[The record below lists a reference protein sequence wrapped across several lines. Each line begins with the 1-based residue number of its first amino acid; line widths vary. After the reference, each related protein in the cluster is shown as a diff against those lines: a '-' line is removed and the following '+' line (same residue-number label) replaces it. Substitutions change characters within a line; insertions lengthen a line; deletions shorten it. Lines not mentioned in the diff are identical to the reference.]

1 MKTDLTT
8 PQSQVAENKTWTNN
22 VYQAYLACVVMF
34 YASSASAGLSGG
46 LSTAQSS
53 VSEITTA
60 VYALVGVA
68 AGAYLLWQAVL
79 CWNGKKDWSDMI
91 PALVHVAV
99 AGGSITAAA
108 WAWSALA

>member
-8 PQSQVAENKTWTNN
+8 SQASKTWSNRIYQ
-22 VYQAYLACVVMF
+22 VYIAVIVMF
-34 YASSASAGLSGG
+34 YASTASAGLSGG
-46 LSTAQSS
+46 LNTAKSS
-53 VSEITTA
+53 VSEITTS

-79 CWNGKKDWSDMI
+79 CWNGKKDWSDMV

-108 WAWSALA
+108 WAWSVLA

>member
-8 PQSQVAENKTWTNN
+8 LQAPKTWTSKL
-22 VYQAYLACVVMF
+22 YQAYIATVVMF
-34 YASSASAGLSGG
+34 YASTASAGLSGG
-46 LSTAQSS
+46 LNTAKSS
-53 VSEITTA
+53 VSEITTS

-79 CWNGKKDWSDMI
+79 CWNGKKDWSDMV

-108 WAWSALA
+108 WAWSVLV

>member
-1 MKTDLTT
+1 MNANLTN
-8 PQSQVAENKTWTNN
+8 SQAVKAKTWTAKI
-22 VYQAYLACVVMF
+22 YQLYVAALVML
-34 YASSASAGLSGG
+34 YASTASAGLTGG
-46 LSTAQSS
+46 LSTAKSS
-53 VSEITTA
+53 VSEITTS

-79 CWNGKKDWSDMI
+79 CWNGKKDWSDMV

-108 WAWSALA
+108 WAWGALS